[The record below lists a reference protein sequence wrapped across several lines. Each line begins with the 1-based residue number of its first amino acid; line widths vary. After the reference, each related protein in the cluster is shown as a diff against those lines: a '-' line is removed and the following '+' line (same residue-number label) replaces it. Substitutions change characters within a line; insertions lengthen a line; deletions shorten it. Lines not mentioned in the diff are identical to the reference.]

1 MGIELRI
8 GSEQRFKYE
17 AFTGVNY
24 DTSIVSRDLIDKAE
38 AERTGH
44 HSLWWRN
51 YGFPE
56 LELGSG
62 LGDFICEIAKYNEN
76 KCFVGIDINEERCTL
91 AANKIKAK
99 GLSNVRIVNYEAHA
113 FVSRFVQSN
122 SIPAIHVYF
131 PTPNPRHAGTYKRLI
146 SRKLAEEIYR
156 VLMPGGILRVVTDD
170 RPYFAY
176 INRCLGEHNWWYTP
190 WFSPLPQMHHPSRL
204 VNTRAAET
212 YGNNGVYYVQAVK

>member
-1 MGIELRI
+1 LRI
-8 GSEQRFKYE
+8 GSEQGFE
-17 AFTGVNY
+17 NEVLTGVNY
-24 DTSIVSRDLIDKAE
+24 DISIVSKDLINKAE
-38 AERTGH
+38 SERTRDQ
-44 HSLWWRN
+44 SLWWHN

-76 KCFVGIDINEERCTL
+76 KFFVGIDINEERCAQ
-91 AANKIKAK
+91 AANKVRAK

-122 SIPAIHVYF
+122 SIAAIHVYF
-131 PTPNPRHAGTYKRLI
+131 PTPNPTHAGTFKRLI

-176 INRCLGEHNWWYTP
+176 INRCLGEHSWWYTP
-190 WFSPLPQMHHPSRL
+190 WFSPVPQMHHAFRL
-204 VNTRAAET
+204 VNTTAAET
-212 YGNNGVYYVQAVK
+212 YGNNGVYFVQAVK